1 VAVRWGARTVVRE
14 AGKETATVAD
24 EVHSSVTGG
33 NGERLEVRLGTKA
46 IGLTTRDLIP
56 ILLLLAGVVGGYLIY
71 LNMQQAMRVLYIRQ
85 DLMLTRQYELQNEM
99 VSLFHA
105 QDDRVQAHVDA
116 LRRMVSMHDYNMAH
130 DPSQRLPLETEPPPA
145 KPAP

>member
-1 VAVRWGARTVVRE
+1 
-14 AGKETATVAD
+14 VAD

-71 LNMQQAMRVLYIRQ
+71 LNMQQGMRVLYLRQ
-85 DLMLTRQYELQNEM
+85 DLMLTRQQEVQTDM
-99 VSLFHA
+99 MTLFQQHM
-105 QDDRVQAHVDA
+105 DT
-116 LRRMVSMHDYNMAH
+116 LRRLIAVHDYNMAH
-130 DPSQRLPLETEPPPA
+130 DPSERLPLETEPPPA